1 MKELSGE
8 FVVRNRAKKRERNEL
23 IGSKTHLVLGHET
36 INIETI
42 GGDLKN
48 RSLDGSQGTKIG
60 LK

>member
-8 FVVRNRAKKRERNEL
+8 SVAWNRAKKRNEL
-23 IGSKTHLVLGHET
+23 IGSKTNLVLGRET
-36 INIETI
+36 IKIETI

-48 RSLDGSQGTKIG
+48 RSWDGSQGTKLG

>member
-1 MKELSGE
+1 M
-8 FVVRNRAKKRERNEL
+8 RNRAKKKERNKL